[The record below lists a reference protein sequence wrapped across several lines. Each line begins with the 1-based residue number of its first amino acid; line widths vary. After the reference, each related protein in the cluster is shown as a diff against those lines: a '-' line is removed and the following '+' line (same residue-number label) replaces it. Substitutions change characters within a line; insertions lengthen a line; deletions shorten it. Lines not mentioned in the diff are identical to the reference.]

1 MNHHY
6 TRKTIAKVCSNNQEC
21 SVQEPFCHTLPDL
34 SLTRIFLA
42 IYFVNINLPQ
52 ERAQVLL
59 TEKEFSELPEDSPNI
74 LKRKILLIIWKN

>member
-6 TRKTIAKVCSNNQEC
+6 TRKTIAKVCSSNQEC

-59 TEKEFSELPEDSPNI
+59 AEKEFSELPEDSPNI
-74 LKRKILLIIWKN
+74 LKR